1 MYIVFGMTSYKL
13 LLARWDMVR
22 VVMDSAGFHPFPY
35 LRSAIKGDQ
44 DGIGRLEGNKE
55 RI

>member
-13 LLARWDMVR
+13 PLARWDMVR
-22 VVMDSAGFHPFPY
+22 VVMNSAGFRAFLY

-44 DGIGRLEGNKE
+44 DGIHRLEGNKE
-55 RI
+55 RT